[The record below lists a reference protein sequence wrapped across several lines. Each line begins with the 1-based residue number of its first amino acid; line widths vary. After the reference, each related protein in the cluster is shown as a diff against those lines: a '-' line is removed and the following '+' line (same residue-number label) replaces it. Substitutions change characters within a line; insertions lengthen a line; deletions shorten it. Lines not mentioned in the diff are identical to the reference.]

1 MFVYSIFLNSNV
13 ISNKDKNLEV
23 YKLKTAVIYARYS
36 SERQTEQSIEG
47 QLHVC
52 NDFAQRNDIKIVD
65 TYIDRA
71 MTGTNDNRAGF
82 QRMLKD
88 SYKKAWDYVLV
99 YKLDRFSRN
108 KYEMAM
114 HKKTL
119 KDNGIKLLSAM
130 ENIPDTPEGIIL
142 ESLLEGM
149 AEYYSV
155 ELSQKVRRGM
165 NETRRKGNFSGG
177 RILYGYK
184 VENHKVIIN
193 EDEAQIV
200 RKLFIDFASGRL
212 ITEILQ
218 DLRDTGILYRGKPF
232 ARSSIYGL
240 IKNEKYS
247 GKYNYNG
254 EIFTNI
260 YPQII
265 SDELFE
271 TVRNKIENNKYG
283 KHKPNIIYL
292 FKNKL
297 KCGYCG
303 HPVNSDSGTS
313 KNGTIMR
320 YYKCSG
326 RRIYKNCSLKPIR
339 KELIEDLVVNAIID
353 TFATNDLII
362 TIAKRIIEVRNKRL
376 ENDSVLNLLNNDIS
390 KINNKITNI
399 LTAIDSGIFTPSTK
413 AHLEELEKQKG
424 ELEGKLLIEK
434 TKVNL
439 IITEDDIITHL
450 KTALKKKPKQMIDML
465 VKEIKLYNDKI
476 EIYFKYN
483 NSSKETINEN
493 LQIYNKT
500 EQITI
505 HNQPKPKDIQIKG
518 LI

>member
-1 MFVYSIFLNSNV
+1 M
-13 ISNKDKNLEV
+13 
-23 YKLKTAVIYARYS
+23 KTAVIYARYS

-47 QLHVC
+47 QLRVC
-52 NDFAQRNDIKIVD
+52 NDYAERNEIRVVD

-71 MTGTNDNRAGF
+71 MTGTNDNRADF

-88 SYKKAWDYVLV
+88 SSKKAWDYVLV

-119 KDNGIKLLSAM
+119 KDNGIKLISAM

-149 AEYYSV
+149 AEYYSA

-165 NETRRKGNFSGG
+165 NETRHKGNFTGG
-177 RILYGYK
+177 TVLYGYR
-184 VENHKVIIN
+184 VENHKVLIN

-200 RKLFIDFASGRL
+200 KKLYLDFASGRL
-212 ITEILQ
+212 ITDILQ
-218 DLRDTGILYRGKPF
+218 ELRDTGILYRGKPF
-232 ARSSIYGL
+232 GRNTLYNL

-247 GKYNYNG
+247 GKYTYNG
-254 EIFTNI
+254 ETFTNI

-271 TVRNKIENNKYG
+271 TVRNKVETNKYG
-283 KHKPNIIYL
+283 KHKPDVIYL
-292 FKNKL
+292 FKYKM

-303 HPVNSDSGTS
+303 HSVNSDAGTS

-326 RRIYKNCSLKPIR
+326 KRIHKSCSLKPIR

-353 TFATNDLII
+353 TFATNDLIV
-362 TIAKRIIEVRNKRL
+362 TIAKRIVEVRNKRL
-376 ENDSVLNLLNNDIS
+376 ENDSVLKLLNKEISNIDS
-390 KINNKITNI
+390 KIANI
-399 LTAIDSGIFTPSTK
+399 MTAIDAGIITPSTK
-413 AHLEELEKQKG
+413 SHLEEMEKQKE
-424 ELEGKLLIEK
+424 ELEAKLVIEK
-434 TKVNL
+434 TRVKMM
-439 IITEDDIITHL
+439 ITEDDIIAHL

-483 NSSKETINEN
+483 KSTKNADTEN
-493 LQIYNKT
+493 LQIYDKT
-500 EQITI
+500 EQI
-505 HNQPKPKDIQIKG
+505 NVYNNPNPVDIQIKG
-518 LI
+518 IV

>member
-1 MFVYSIFLNSNV
+1 M
-13 ISNKDKNLEV
+13 
-23 YKLKTAVIYARYS
+23 KTAVIYARYS

-52 NDFAQRNDIKIVD
+52 NEFAQRNDIRIID

-71 MTGTNDNRAGF
+71 MTGTNDNRADF

-88 SYKKAWDYVLV
+88 SAKKAWDYVLV

-149 AEYYSV
+149 AEYYSA

-165 NETRRKGNFSGG
+165 NETRHKGNFTGG
-177 RILYGYK
+177 HILFGYK
-184 VENHKVIIN
+184 VENHKVLIN

-200 RKLFIDFASGRL
+200 KKLFLDFASGRL

-218 DLRDTGILYRGKPF
+218 ELRDTGILYRGKPF
-232 ARSSIYGL
+232 ARNTLYNL

-247 GKYNYNG
+247 GKYIYNG
-254 EIFTNI
+254 ETFTNI

-265 SDELFE
+265 PDELFE
-271 TVRNKIENNKYG
+271 TVRNKVENNKYG
-283 KHKPNIIYL
+283 KHKPNVVYL

-303 HPVNSDSGTS
+303 HSVNSDAGTS

-326 RRIYKNCSLKPIR
+326 KRISKTCPLKPIR

-353 TFATNDLII
+353 TFATNDLIV

-376 ENDSVLNLLNNDIS
+376 ENDSALNLINKDIS
-390 KINNKITNI
+390 KIDNKIANI
-399 LTAIDSGIFTPSTK
+399 MTAIESGIFTTSTK
-413 AHLEELEKQKG
+413 THLEELEKQKE

-434 TKVNL
+434 TRVKM
-439 IITEDDIITHL
+439 IITEDDIIAHL

-493 LQIYNKT
+493 LQIYDKT
-500 EQITI
+500 KQITVY
-505 HNQPKPKDIQIKG
+505 NEPKPKDIQIKG

>member
-1 MFVYSIFLNSNV
+1 M
-13 ISNKDKNLEV
+13 
-23 YKLKTAVIYARYS
+23 KTAVIYARYS

-47 QLHVC
+47 QLRVC
-52 NDFAQRNDIKIVD
+52 NDYAERNEIRIVD

-71 MTGTNDNRAGF
+71 MTGTNDNRVDF

-88 SYKKAWDYVLV
+88 SSKKAWDYVLV

-149 AEYYSV
+149 AEYYSA

-165 NETRRKGNFSGG
+165 NETRHKGNFTGG
-177 RILYGYK
+177 VVLYGYK
-184 VENHKVIIN
+184 VENHKVLIN
-193 EDEAQIV
+193 EDEARIV
-200 RKLFIDFASGRL
+200 RKLYLDFASGRL

-218 DLRDTGILYRGKPF
+218 ELRDTGILYRGKPF
-232 ARSSIYGL
+232 ARNTLYNL

-247 GKYNYNG
+247 GKYIYNG
-254 EIFTNI
+254 ETFTNI

-265 SDELFE
+265 PDELFE
-271 TVRNKIENNKYG
+271 TVRNKVENNKYG
-283 KHKPNIIYL
+283 KHKPNVIYL
-292 FKNKL
+292 FKHKL

-303 HPVNSDSGTS
+303 HSVNSDAGTS

-326 RRIYKNCSLKPIR
+326 KRISKTCPLKPIR
-339 KELIEDLVVNAIID
+339 KELIEDLVVNAIIN
-353 TFATNDLII
+353 TFATNDLIV
-362 TIAKRIIEVRNKRL
+362 TIAKRIIEIRNKRL
-376 ENDSVLNLLNNDIS
+376 ENDSVLKLINKDIS
-390 KINNKITNI
+390 KIDNKIANI
-399 LTAIDSGIFTPSTK
+399 MTAIESGIFTTSTK
-413 AHLEELEKQKG
+413 THLEELEKQKE

-434 TKVNL
+434 TRVKM
-439 IITEDDIITHL
+439 IITEDDIIAHL

-483 NSSKETINEN
+483 RSSKDIENEN
-493 LQIYNKT
+493 LQIYDKT
-500 EQITI
+500 EQITVY
-505 HNQPKPKDIQIKG
+505 NQPQPKDIQIKG

>member
-1 MFVYSIFLNSNV
+1 M
-13 ISNKDKNLEV
+13 
-23 YKLKTAVIYARYS
+23 KTAVIYARYS

-47 QLHVC
+47 QLRVC
-52 NDFAQRNDIKIVD
+52 NDYAERNEIRVVD

-71 MTGTNDNRAGF
+71 MTGTNDNRADF
-82 QRMLKD
+82 QRLLKD
-88 SYKKAWDYVLV
+88 SSKKAWDYVLV

-149 AEYYSV
+149 AEYYSA

-165 NETRRKGNFSGG
+165 NETRHKGNFTGG
-177 RILYGYK
+177 VVLYGYK
-184 VENHKVIIN
+184 VENHKVLIN

-200 RKLFIDFASGRL
+200 RKLYLDFASGRL

-218 DLRDTGILYRGKPF
+218 ELRDTGILYRGKPF
-232 ARSSIYGL
+232 ARNTLYNL

-247 GKYNYNG
+247 GKYIYNG
-254 EIFTNI
+254 ETFTNI

-265 SDELFE
+265 PDELFE
-271 TVRNKIENNKYG
+271 TVRNKVENNKYG
-283 KHKPNIIYL
+283 KHKPNVIYL

-303 HPVNSDSGTS
+303 HSVNSDAGTS

-326 RRIYKNCSLKPIR
+326 KRISKTCPLKPIR

-353 TFATNDLII
+353 TFATNDLIV
-362 TIAKRIIEVRNKRL
+362 TIARRIIEVRNKRL
-376 ENDSVLNLLNNDIS
+376 ENDSVLKLINKDIS
-390 KINNKITNI
+390 KIDNKIANI
-399 LTAIDSGIFTPSTK
+399 MTAIESGIFTTSTK
-413 AHLEELEKQKG
+413 AHLDELEKQKE
-424 ELEGKLLIEK
+424 ELEEKLLIEK
-434 TKVNL
+434 TRVKM
-439 IITEDDIITHL
+439 IITEDDIIAHL

-483 NSSKETINEN
+483 RSSKDIENEN
-493 LQIYNKT
+493 LQIYDKT
-500 EQITI
+500 EQITVY
-505 HNQPKPKDIQIKG
+505 NQPQPKDIQIKG

>member
-1 MFVYSIFLNSNV
+1 MFLFI
-13 ISNKDKNLEV
+13 
-23 YKLKTAVIYARYS
+23 
-36 SERQTEQSIEG
+36 
-47 QLHVC
+47 
-52 NDFAQRNDIKIVD
+52 
-65 TYIDRA
+65 
-71 MTGTNDNRAGF
+71 
-82 QRMLKD
+82 
-88 SYKKAWDYVLV
+88 
-99 YKLDRFSRN
+99 LDRFSRN

-149 AEYYSV
+149 AEYYSA

-165 NETRRKGNFSGG
+165 NETRHKGNFTGG
-177 RILYGYK
+177 VVLYGYK
-184 VENHKVIIN
+184 VENHKVLIN
-193 EDEAQIV
+193 EDEARIV
-200 RKLFIDFASGRL
+200 RKLYLDFASGRL

-218 DLRDTGILYRGKPF
+218 ELKDTGILYRGKPF
-232 ARSSIYGL
+232 ARNTLYNL

-247 GKYNYNG
+247 GKYIYNG
-254 EIFTNI
+254 ETFTNI

-265 SDELFE
+265 PDELFE
-271 TVRNKIENNKYG
+271 TVRNKVENNKYG
-283 KHKPNIIYL
+283 KHKPNVIYL

-303 HPVNSDSGTS
+303 HSVNSDADTS

-326 RRIYKNCSLKPIR
+326 KRISKTCPLKPIR

-353 TFATNDLII
+353 TFATNDLIV

-376 ENDSVLNLLNNDIS
+376 ENDSVLKLINKDIS
-390 KINNKITNI
+390 KIDNKIANI
-399 LTAIDSGIFTPSTK
+399 MTAIESGIFTTSTK
-413 AHLEELEKQKG
+413 THLEELEKQKE

-434 TKVNL
+434 TRVKM

-450 KTALKKKPKQMIDML
+450 KTSLKKKPKQMIDML

-483 NSSKETINEN
+483 RSSKDIENEN
-493 LQIYNKT
+493 LQIYDKT
-500 EQITI
+500 EQITVY
-505 HNQPKPKDIQIKG
+505 NQPQPKDIQIKG

>member
-1 MFVYSIFLNSNV
+1 M
-13 ISNKDKNLEV
+13 
-23 YKLKTAVIYARYS
+23 KTAVIYARYS

-47 QLHVC
+47 QLRVC
-52 NDFAQRNDIKIVD
+52 NDYAERNEIRIVD

-71 MTGTNDNRAGF
+71 MTGTNDNRVDF

-88 SYKKAWDYVLV
+88 SSKKAWDYVLV

-119 KDNGIKLLSAM
+119 KDNGIKLISAM

-149 AEYYSV
+149 AEYYSA

-165 NETRRKGNFSGG
+165 NETRHKGNFTGG
-177 RILYGYK
+177 VVLYGYK
-184 VENHKVIIN
+184 VENHKVLIN

-200 RKLFIDFASGRL
+200 RKLYLDFASGRL

-218 DLRDTGILYRGKPF
+218 ELRDTGILYRGKPF
-232 ARSSIYGL
+232 ARNTLYNL

-247 GKYNYNG
+247 GKYIYNG
-254 EIFTNI
+254 ETFTNI

-265 SDELFE
+265 PDELFE
-271 TVRNKIENNKYG
+271 TVRNKVENNKYG
-283 KHKPNIIYL
+283 KHKPNVIYL

-303 HPVNSDSGTS
+303 HSVNSDAGTS

-326 RRIYKNCSLKPIR
+326 KRISKNCPLKPIR

-353 TFATNDLII
+353 TFATNDLIV

-376 ENDSVLNLLNNDIS
+376 ENDSVLKLINKDIS
-390 KINNKITNI
+390 KIDNKIANI
-399 LTAIDSGIFTPSTK
+399 MTAIESGIFTTSTK
-413 AHLEELEKQKG
+413 THLEELEKQKE

-434 TKVNL
+434 TRVKM
-439 IITEDDIITHL
+439 IITEDDIIAHL

-483 NSSKETINEN
+483 RSSKDIENEN
-493 LQIYNKT
+493 LQIYDKT
-500 EQITI
+500 EQITVY
-505 HNQPKPKDIQIKG
+505 NNPNPVDIQIKG
-518 LI
+518 IV

>member
-1 MFVYSIFLNSNV
+1 M
-13 ISNKDKNLEV
+13 
-23 YKLKTAVIYARYS
+23 KTAVMYARYS

-47 QLHVC
+47 QLRVC
-52 NDFAQRNDIKIVD
+52 NDYAERNEIRVVD

-71 MTGTNDNRAGF
+71 MTGTNDNRADF
-82 QRMLKD
+82 QRLLKD
-88 SYKKAWDYVLV
+88 SSKKAWDYVLV

-149 AEYYSV
+149 AEYYSA

-165 NETRRKGNFSGG
+165 NETRHKGNFTGG
-177 RILYGYK
+177 IVLYGYK
-184 VENHKVIIN
+184 VENHKVLIN

-200 RKLFIDFASGRL
+200 RKLYLDFASGRL

-218 DLRDTGILYRGKPF
+218 ELRDTGILYRGKPF
-232 ARSSIYGL
+232 ARNTLYNL

-247 GKYNYNG
+247 GKYIYNG
-254 EIFTNI
+254 ETFTNI

-265 SDELFE
+265 PDELFE
-271 TVRNKIENNKYG
+271 TVRNKVENNKYG
-283 KHKPNIIYL
+283 KHKPNVIYL

-303 HPVNSDSGTS
+303 HSVNSDAGTS

-326 RRIYKNCSLKPIR
+326 KRISKTCPLKPIR

-353 TFATNDLII
+353 TFATNDLIV

-376 ENDSVLNLLNNDIS
+376 ENDSVLKLINKDIS
-390 KINNKITNI
+390 KIDNKIANI
-399 LTAIDSGIFTPSTK
+399 MTAIESGIFTTSTK
-413 AHLEELEKQKG
+413 THLEELEK
-424 ELEGKLLIEK
+424 
-434 TKVNL
+434 
-439 IITEDDIITHL
+439 
-450 KTALKKKPKQMIDML
+450 
-465 VKEIKLYNDKI
+465 
-476 EIYFKYN
+476 
-483 NSSKETINEN
+483 
-493 LQIYNKT
+493 
-500 EQITI
+500 
-505 HNQPKPKDIQIKG
+505 
-518 LI
+518 

>member
-1 MFVYSIFLNSNV
+1 M
-13 ISNKDKNLEV
+13 
-23 YKLKTAVIYARYS
+23 KTAVIYARYS

-47 QLHVC
+47 QLRVC
-52 NDFAQRNDIKIVD
+52 NDYAERNEIRVVD

-71 MTGTNDNRAGF
+71 MTGTNDNRADF

-88 SYKKAWDYVLV
+88 SSKKAWDYVLV

-149 AEYYSV
+149 AEYYSA

-165 NETRRKGNFSGG
+165 NETRHKGNFTGG
-177 RILYGYK
+177 IVLYGYK
-184 VENHKVIIN
+184 VENHKVLIN

-200 RKLFIDFASGRL
+200 RKLYLDFASGRL

-218 DLRDTGILYRGKPF
+218 ELRDTGILYRGKPF
-232 ARSSIYGL
+232 ARNTLYNL

-247 GKYNYNG
+247 GKYIYNG
-254 EIFTNI
+254 ETFTNI

-265 SDELFE
+265 PDELFE
-271 TVRNKIENNKYG
+271 TVRNKVENNKYG
-283 KHKPNIIYL
+283 KHKPNVIYL

-303 HPVNSDSGTS
+303 HSVNSDAGTS

-326 RRIYKNCSLKPIR
+326 KRISKTCPLKPIR

-353 TFATNDLII
+353 TFATNDLIV

-376 ENDSVLNLLNNDIS
+376 ENDSVLKLINKDIS
-390 KINNKITNI
+390 KIDNKIANI
-399 LTAIDSGIFTPSTK
+399 MTAIESGIFTTSTK
-413 AHLEELEKQKG
+413 THLEELEKQKE

-434 TKVNL
+434 TRVKM
-439 IITEDDIITHL
+439 IITEDDIIAHL

-483 NSSKETINEN
+483 RSSKDIENEN
-493 LQIYNKT
+493 LQIYDKT
-500 EQITI
+500 EQITVY
-505 HNQPKPKDIQIKG
+505 NQPQPKDIQIKG

>member
-1 MFVYSIFLNSNV
+1 M
-13 ISNKDKNLEV
+13 
-23 YKLKTAVIYARYS
+23 KTAVIYARYS

-52 NDFAQRNDIKIVD
+52 NEFAQRNDIRIVD

-71 MTGTNDNRAGF
+71 MTGTNDNRADF

-88 SYKKAWDYVLV
+88 SVKKAWDYVLV

-149 AEYYSV
+149 AEYYSA

-165 NETRRKGNFSGG
+165 NETRHKGNFTGG
-177 RILYGYK
+177 HILFGYK
-184 VENHKVIIN
+184 VENHKVLIN

-200 RKLFIDFASGRL
+200 KKLFLDFASGRL

-218 DLRDTGILYRGKPF
+218 ELRDTGILYRGKPF
-232 ARSSIYGL
+232 ARNTLYNL

-247 GKYNYNG
+247 GKYIYNG
-254 EIFTNI
+254 ETFTNI

-265 SDELFE
+265 PDELFE
-271 TVRNKIENNKYG
+271 TVRNKVENNKYG
-283 KHKPNIIYL
+283 KHKPNVVYL

-303 HPVNSDSGTS
+303 HSVNSDAGTS

-326 RRIYKNCSLKPIR
+326 KRISKTCPLKPIR
-339 KELIEDLVVNAIID
+339 KELLEDLVVNAIID
-353 TFATNDLII
+353 TFATNDLIV

-376 ENDSVLNLLNNDIS
+376 ENDSILNLINKDIS
-390 KINNKITNI
+390 KIDNKIANI
-399 LTAIDSGIFTPSTK
+399 MTAIESGIFTTSTK
-413 AHLEELEKQKG
+413 THLEELEKQKE

-434 TKVNL
+434 TRVKM
-439 IITEDDIITHL
+439 IITEDDIIAHL
-450 KTALKKKPKQMIDML
+450 KTALKKEPKQMIDML

-483 NSSKETINEN
+483 RSSKDIETEN

-500 EQITI
+500 EQITVY
-505 HNQPKPKDIQIKG
+505 NEPKPKDIQIKG

>member
-1 MFVYSIFLNSNV
+1 M
-13 ISNKDKNLEV
+13 
-23 YKLKTAVIYARYS
+23 KTAVIYARYS

-47 QLHVC
+47 QLRVC
-52 NDFAQRNDIKIVD
+52 NDYAERNEIRIVD

-71 MTGTNDNRAGF
+71 MTGTNDNRVDF

-88 SYKKAWDYVLV
+88 SSKKAWDYVLV

-149 AEYYSV
+149 AEYYSA

-165 NETRRKGNFSGG
+165 NETRHKGNFTGG
-177 RILYGYK
+177 IVLYGYK
-184 VENHKVIIN
+184 VENHKVLIN

-200 RKLFIDFASGRL
+200 RKLYLDFASGRL

-218 DLRDTGILYRGKPF
+218 ELRDTGILYRGKPF
-232 ARSSIYGL
+232 ARNTLYNL

-247 GKYNYNG
+247 GKYIYNG
-254 EIFTNI
+254 ETFTNI

-265 SDELFE
+265 PDELFE
-271 TVRNKIENNKYG
+271 TVRNKVENNKYG
-283 KHKPNIIYL
+283 KHKPNVIYL

-303 HPVNSDSGTS
+303 HSVNSDAGTS

-326 RRIYKNCSLKPIR
+326 KRISKTCPLKPIR

-353 TFATNDLII
+353 TFATNDLIV

-376 ENDSVLNLLNNDIS
+376 ENDSVLKLINKDIS
-390 KINNKITNI
+390 KIDNKIANI
-399 LTAIDSGIFTPSTK
+399 MTAIESGIFTTSTK
-413 AHLEELEKQKG
+413 THLEELEKQKE

-434 TKVNL
+434 TRVKM
-439 IITEDDIITHL
+439 IITEDDIIAHL

-483 NSSKETINEN
+483 RSSKDIENEN
-493 LQIYNKT
+493 IQIYDKT
-500 EQITI
+500 EQITVY
-505 HNQPKPKDIQIKG
+505 NQPQPKDIQIKG

>member
-1 MFVYSIFLNSNV
+1 M
-13 ISNKDKNLEV
+13 
-23 YKLKTAVIYARYS
+23 KTAVIYARYS

-52 NDFAQRNDIKIVD
+52 NEFAQRNDIRIID

-71 MTGTNDNRAGF
+71 MTGTNDNRADF

-88 SYKKAWDYVLV
+88 SAKRAWDYVLV

-149 AEYYSV
+149 AEYYSA

-165 NETRRKGNFSGG
+165 NETRHKGNFTGG
-177 RILYGYK
+177 HILFGYK
-184 VENHKVIIN
+184 VENHKVLIN

-200 RKLFIDFASGRL
+200 KKLFLDFASGRL

-218 DLRDTGILYRGKPF
+218 ELRDTGILYRGKPF
-232 ARSSIYGL
+232 ARNTLYNL

-247 GKYNYNG
+247 GKYIYNG
-254 EIFTNI
+254 ETFTNI

-265 SDELFE
+265 PDELFE
-271 TVRNKIENNKYG
+271 TVRNKVENNKYG
-283 KHKPNIIYL
+283 KHKPNVVYL

-297 KCGYCG
+297 KCGYCE
-303 HPVNSDSGTS
+303 HSVNSDAGTS

-326 RRIYKNCSLKPIR
+326 KRISKTCPLKPIR

-353 TFATNDLII
+353 TFATNDLIV

-376 ENDSVLNLLNNDIS
+376 ENDSVLNLLNKDIS
-390 KINNKITNI
+390 KIDNKIANI
-399 LTAIDSGIFTPSTK
+399 MTAIESGIFTTSTK
-413 AHLEELEKQKG
+413 THLEELEKQKE

-434 TKVNL
+434 TRVKM
-439 IITEDDIITHL
+439 IITEDDIIAHL

-483 NSSKETINEN
+483 RSSKDIENEN
-493 LQIYNKT
+493 LQIYDKT
-500 EQITI
+500 KQITVY
-505 HNQPKPKDIQIKG
+505 NQPQPKDIQIKG

>member
-1 MFVYSIFLNSNV
+1 M
-13 ISNKDKNLEV
+13 
-23 YKLKTAVIYARYS
+23 KTAVIYARYS

-47 QLHVC
+47 QLRVC
-52 NDFAQRNDIKIVD
+52 NDYAERNEIRIVD

-71 MTGTNDNRAGF
+71 MTGTNDNRVDF

-88 SYKKAWDYVLV
+88 SSKKAWDYVLV

-149 AEYYSV
+149 AEYYSA

-165 NETRRKGNFSGG
+165 NETRHKGNFTGG
-177 RILYGYK
+177 TVLYGYR
-184 VENHKVIIN
+184 VENHKVLIN
-193 EDEAQIV
+193 EDEARIV
-200 RKLFIDFASGRL
+200 RKLYLDFASGRL

-218 DLRDTGILYRGKPF
+218 ELRDTGILYRGKPF
-232 ARSSIYGL
+232 ARNTLYNL

-247 GKYNYNG
+247 GKYIYNG
-254 EIFTNI
+254 ETFTNI

-265 SDELFE
+265 PDELFE
-271 TVRNKIENNKYG
+271 TVRNKVENNKYG
-283 KHKPNIIYL
+283 KHKPNVIYL

-303 HPVNSDSGTS
+303 HSVNSDAGTS

-326 RRIYKNCSLKPIR
+326 KRISKTCPLKPIR

-353 TFATNDLII
+353 TFATNDLIV

-376 ENDSVLNLLNNDIS
+376 ENDSVLKLINKDIS
-390 KINNKITNI
+390 KIDNKIANI
-399 LTAIDSGIFTPSTK
+399 MTAIESGIFTTSTK
-413 AHLEELEKQKG
+413 THLEELEKQKE

-434 TKVNL
+434 TRVKM
-439 IITEDDIITHL
+439 IITEDDIIAHL

-483 NSSKETINEN
+483 RSSKDIENEN
-493 LQIYNKT
+493 LQIYDKT
-500 EQITI
+500 EQITVY
-505 HNQPKPKDIQIKG
+505 NQPQPKDIQIKG

>member
-1 MFVYSIFLNSNV
+1 M
-13 ISNKDKNLEV
+13 
-23 YKLKTAVIYARYS
+23 KTAVIYARYS

-47 QLHVC
+47 QLRVC
-52 NDFAQRNDIKIVD
+52 NDYAERNEIRIVD

-71 MTGTNDNRAGF
+71 MTGTNDNRVDF

-88 SYKKAWDYVLV
+88 SSKKAWDYVLV

-119 KDNGIKLLSAM
+119 KDNGVKLLSAM

-149 AEYYSV
+149 AEYYSA

-165 NETRRKGNFSGG
+165 NETRHKGNFTGG
-177 RILYGYK
+177 VVLYGYK
-184 VENHKVIIN
+184 VENHKVLIN

-200 RKLFIDFASGRL
+200 RKLYLDFASGRL

-218 DLRDTGILYRGKPF
+218 ELRDTGILYRGKPF
-232 ARSSIYGL
+232 ARNTLYNL

-247 GKYNYNG
+247 GKYIYNG
-254 EIFTNI
+254 ETFTNI

-265 SDELFE
+265 PDELFE
-271 TVRNKIENNKYG
+271 TVRNKVENNKYG
-283 KHKPNIIYL
+283 KHKPNVIYL

-303 HPVNSDSGTS
+303 HSVNSDAGTS

-326 RRIYKNCSLKPIR
+326 KRISKTCPLKPIR

-353 TFATNDLII
+353 TFATNDLIV

-376 ENDSVLNLLNNDIS
+376 ENDSALKLINKDIS
-390 KINNKITNI
+390 KIDNKIANI
-399 LTAIDSGIFTPSTK
+399 MTAIESGIFTTSTK
-413 AHLEELEKQKG
+413 THLEELEKQKE

-434 TKVNL
+434 TRVKM
-439 IITEDDIITHL
+439 IITEDDIIAHL

-483 NSSKETINEN
+483 RSSKDIENEN
-493 LQIYNKT
+493 LQIYDKT
-500 EQITI
+500 EQITVY
-505 HNQPKPKDIQIKG
+505 NQPQPKDIQIKG

>member
-1 MFVYSIFLNSNV
+1 M
-13 ISNKDKNLEV
+13 
-23 YKLKTAVIYARYS
+23 KTAVIYARYS

-47 QLHVC
+47 QLRVC
-52 NDFAQRNDIKIVD
+52 NDYAERNEIRIVD

-71 MTGTNDNRAGF
+71 MTGTNDNRVDF

-88 SYKKAWDYVLV
+88 SSKKAWDYVLV

-119 KDNGIKLLSAM
+119 KDNGIKLISAM

-149 AEYYSV
+149 AEYYSA

-165 NETRRKGNFSGG
+165 NETRHKGNFTGG
-177 RILYGYK
+177 VVLYGYK
-184 VENHKVIIN
+184 VENHKVLIN

-200 RKLFIDFASGRL
+200 RKLYLDFASGRL

-218 DLRDTGILYRGKPF
+218 ELRDTGILYRGKPF
-232 ARSSIYGL
+232 ARNTLYNL

-247 GKYNYNG
+247 GKYIYNG
-254 EIFTNI
+254 ETFTNI

-265 SDELFE
+265 PDELFE
-271 TVRNKIENNKYG
+271 TVRNKVENNKYG
-283 KHKPNIIYL
+283 KHKPNVIYL

-303 HPVNSDSGTS
+303 HSVNSDAGTS

-326 RRIYKNCSLKPIR
+326 KRISKNCPLKPIR

-353 TFATNDLII
+353 TFATNDLIV

-376 ENDSVLNLLNNDIS
+376 ENDSVLKLINKDIS
-390 KINNKITNI
+390 KIDNKIANI
-399 LTAIDSGIFTPSTK
+399 MTAIESGIFTTSTK
-413 AHLEELEKQKG
+413 THLEELEKQKE

-434 TKVNL
+434 TRVKM
-439 IITEDDIITHL
+439 IITEDDIIAHL

-483 NSSKETINEN
+483 RSSKDIENEN
-493 LQIYNKT
+493 LQIYDKT
-500 EQITI
+500 EQITVY
-505 HNQPKPKDIQIKG
+505 NQPQPKDIQIKG

>member
-1 MFVYSIFLNSNV
+1 M
-13 ISNKDKNLEV
+13 
-23 YKLKTAVIYARYS
+23 KTAVIYARYS

-47 QLHVC
+47 QLRVC
-52 NDFAQRNDIKIVD
+52 NDYAERNEIRIVD

-71 MTGTNDNRAGF
+71 MTGTNDNRVDF

-88 SYKKAWDYVLV
+88 SSKKAWDYVLV

-119 KDNGIKLLSAM
+119 KDNGIKLISAM

-149 AEYYSV
+149 AEYYSA

-165 NETRRKGNFSGG
+165 NETRHKGNFTGG
-177 RILYGYK
+177 TVLYGYR
-184 VENHKVIIN
+184 VENHKVLIN
-193 EDEAQIV
+193 EDEARIV
-200 RKLFIDFASGRL
+200 RKLYLDFASGRL

-218 DLRDTGILYRGKPF
+218 ELRDTGILYRGKPF
-232 ARSSIYGL
+232 ARNTLYNL

-247 GKYNYNG
+247 GKYIYNG
-254 EIFTNI
+254 ETFTNI

-265 SDELFE
+265 PDELFE
-271 TVRNKIENNKYG
+271 TVRNKVENNKYG
-283 KHKPNIIYL
+283 KHKPNVIYL
-292 FKNKL
+292 LKNKL

-303 HPVNSDSGTS
+303 HSVNSDAGTS

-326 RRIYKNCSLKPIR
+326 KRISKTCPLKPIR
-339 KELIEDLVVNAIID
+339 KELIEDLVMNAIID
-353 TFATNDLII
+353 TFATNDLIV

-376 ENDSVLNLLNNDIS
+376 ENDSVLNLLNKDIS
-390 KINNKITNI
+390 KIDNKIANI
-399 LTAIDSGIFTPSTK
+399 MTAIESGIFTTSTK
-413 AHLEELEKQKG
+413 THLEELEKQKE

-434 TKVNL
+434 TRVKM
-439 IITEDDIITHL
+439 IITEDDIIAHL

-493 LQIYNKT
+493 LQIYDKT
-500 EQITI
+500 EQITVY
-505 HNQPKPKDIQIKG
+505 NEPNPKDIQIKG

>member
-1 MFVYSIFLNSNV
+1 M
-13 ISNKDKNLEV
+13 
-23 YKLKTAVIYARYS
+23 KTAVIYARYS

-52 NDFAQRNDIKIVD
+52 NEFAQRNDIRIVD

-71 MTGTNDNRAGF
+71 MTGTNDNRADF

-88 SYKKAWDYVLV
+88 SAKKAWDYVLV

-149 AEYYSV
+149 AEYYSA

-165 NETRRKGNFSGG
+165 NETRHKGNFTGG
-177 RILYGYK
+177 HILFGYK
-184 VENHKVIIN
+184 VENHKVLIN

-200 RKLFIDFASGRL
+200 KKLFLDFASGRL

-218 DLRDTGILYRGKPF
+218 ELRDTGILYRGKPF
-232 ARSSIYGL
+232 ARNTLYNL

-247 GKYNYNG
+247 GKYIYNG
-254 EIFTNI
+254 ETFTNI

-265 SDELFE
+265 PDELFE
-271 TVRNKIENNKYG
+271 TVRNKVENNKYG
-283 KHKPNIIYL
+283 KHKPNVVYL

-303 HPVNSDSGTS
+303 HSVNSDAGTS

-326 RRIYKNCSLKPIR
+326 KRISKTCPLKPIR
-339 KELIEDLVVNAIID
+339 KELLEDLVVNAIID
-353 TFATNDLII
+353 TFATNDLIV

-376 ENDSVLNLLNNDIS
+376 ENDSILNLINKDIS
-390 KINNKITNI
+390 KIDNKIANI
-399 LTAIDSGIFTPSTK
+399 MTAIESGIFTTSTK
-413 AHLEELEKQKG
+413 THLEELEKQKE

-434 TKVNL
+434 TRVKM
-439 IITEDDIITHL
+439 IITEDDIIAHL

-476 EIYFKYN
+476 EINFNYN
-483 NSSKETINEN
+483 KSTKNADTEN
-493 LQIYNKT
+493 LQIYDKI
-500 EQITI
+500 EQI
-505 HNQPKPKDIQIKG
+505 NVYNNPNPVDIQIKG
-518 LI
+518 IV